1 MKITLL
7 YVLTTVFFLLAL
19 SMDSILGMVFY
30 LIISGGMFYWAKFE
44 RASLDASIQ
53 AEIQRQAELLLAE
66 IPYTEYIVSSDYLT
80 ALLINAN
87 TNTLYIASRKYID
100 SHFIRKEYP
109 FSKIMEAAIIQDGEI
124 ITLFPKDGLIGGSL
138 INNNHST
145 EVYILESNEDLDS
158 DEEDEVVSKLS
169 LKMAMNDLA
178 NPVIEYVFM
187 ENEDSITKNS
197 SEYQEVFKLCNA
209 WYQKVSMLIKRA
221 EYERLPTRS

>member
-30 LIISGGMFYWAKFE
+30 LIISGGMFYWAKLE
-44 RASLDASIQ
+44 RASMDASIQ
-53 AEIQRQAELLLAE
+53 AEIQRQTEQQLAE
-66 IPYTEYIVSSDYLT
+66 IPYTEYIVSSDYLS

-87 TNTLYIASRKYID
+87 TNTLYIASRKYTD
-100 SHFIRKEYP
+100 SNFIRKEYP
-109 FSKIMEAAIIQDGEI
+109 FSEIMEAAIIQDGEI
-124 ITLFPKDGLIGGSL
+124 LSLFPKDGLIGGSL
-138 INNNHST
+138 INNNQST
-145 EVYILESNEDLDS
+145 EVYILESAKDSGDDEDV
-158 DEEDEVVSKLS
+158 EVVSKLS

-187 ENEDSITKNS
+187 ENEDDMEKDS
-197 SEYQEVFKLCNA
+197 SEYKEVFKLCND